1 MWVNGCV
8 NKRTCIRVSKAIER
22 KLGIENDSDVDMFYG
37 IEERIIDALFDL
49 SESIHDD
56 LGMYIAEMEAPVQPG
71 LDEFVCTL

>member
-8 NKRTCIRVSKAIER
+8 DERTCMCVSGAIER
-22 KLGIENDSDVDMFYG
+22 KLGIENDSDVDMFHE

-56 LGMYIAEMEAPVQPG
+56 LGMYISKMEAPPQPA
-71 LDEFVCTL
+71 LPEFVCTL